1 MNRFTTDPSF
11 KIGGSRAFLMHE
23 NLVYLS
29 DRYGMQSVLA
39 SLEDPFETDFASIP
53 LIVPKWLLNPLGGGL
68 LDRYG
73 RSRLPAVLHDDRCR
87 TAKSYEERVRA
98 DKMFLESMEAQK
110 VGKGARRIMYSA
122 VRANTERMKI
132 MRKWK

>member
-23 NLVYLS
+23 DLIYES
-29 DRYGMQSVLA
+29 DQYGIQIVHA
-39 SLEDPFETDFASIP
+39 SLAMPFETDFASIP
-53 LIVPKWLLNPLGGGL
+53 LVVPKWLLNPLGGGL
-68 LDRYG
+68 LDRHG
-73 RSRLPAVLHDDRCR
+73 RSRLPAVLHDERCR
-87 TAKSYEERVRA
+87 SALSYVERVKA
-98 DKMFLESMEAQK
+98 DKMFLESMDAQK

-122 VRANTERMKI
+122 VRANTERMRI